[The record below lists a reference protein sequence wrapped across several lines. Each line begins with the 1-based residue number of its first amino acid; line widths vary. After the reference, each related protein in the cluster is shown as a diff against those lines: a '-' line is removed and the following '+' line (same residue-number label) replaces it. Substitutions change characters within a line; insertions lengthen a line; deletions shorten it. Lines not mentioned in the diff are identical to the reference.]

1 VTIFIFVIETIQI
14 VFSKSLW
21 NVWQSKKKNIL

>member
-1 VTIFIFVIETIQI
+1 MAVQI

-21 NVWQSKKKNIL
+21 NIWQSEKNTL